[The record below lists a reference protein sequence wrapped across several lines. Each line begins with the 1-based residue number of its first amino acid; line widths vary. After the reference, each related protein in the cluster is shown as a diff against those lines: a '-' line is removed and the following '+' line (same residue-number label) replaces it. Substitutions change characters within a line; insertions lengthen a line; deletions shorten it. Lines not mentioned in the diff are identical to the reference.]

1 MSKIVFTTSHDA
13 NTYYASSEKAANAFA
28 EKKGL
33 GSIFV
38 KEGSPDKEDL
48 ARAKKVGTNVW
59 LAAD

>member
-1 MSKIVFTTSHDA
+1 MSKIKFTTSNNGNIYFA
-13 NTYYASSEKAANAFA
+13 TSEKAANAFA

-38 KEGSPDKEDL
+38 KGSPDEEDF
-48 ARAKKVGTNVW
+48 AAAKKVAANVW

>member
-1 MSKIVFTTSHDA
+1 MSNIEFTTSNDG
-13 NTYYASSEKAANAFA
+13 NTYFATSEKAAYAFA

-48 ARAKKVGTNVW
+48 RIAKKVGANVW